1 MLLRQMFLNIR
12 DKFLFNPIYGLDKYL
27 SARIRH
33 GTLITQLRNH
43 FLTYSLVTNKK
54 DGGDYQYVNPWT
66 QERYANLLKS
76 EVDEINKR
84 MLQFTIWLDDQ
95 LKYVKEERIQIR
107 TERNDSKLNGLFDY
121 SDSLMIEMI
130 DGLEDNS
137 NESFDSFM
145 YASIDLLWKWT
156 SQVLQNVRAFFQE
169 YEVMV
174 VDEMTNLQTDVVAL
188 MGNSTTLIANF
199 KDAITACKTA
209 FQSDVAIVTSWFKP
223 EQANVRF
230 FTIQQAVDT
239 SLAVI
244 NRINQDALSFSE
256 IVINDDEKYDGVY
269 FNAFHDVFHDMM
281 NNILGY
287 EAKRCALKGGGKIIV
302 NNVAGKLLIEVSNPI
317 DSADIDG
324 LHSIL
329 RDQKNFPDLIAGGK
343 TRKENN
349 SGCIKIYSTVMYTLG
364 AKNKYENCV
373 ENGHFIAKIEI
384 DKSNIVY
391 DEDIIG

>member
-1 MLLRQMFLNIR
+1 
-12 DKFLFNPIYGLDKYL
+12 
-27 SARIRH
+27 
-33 GTLITQLRNH
+33 
-43 FLTYSLVTNKK
+43 
-54 DGGDYQYVNPWT
+54 
-66 QERYANLLKS
+66 
-76 EVDEINKR
+76 
-84 MLQFTIWLDDQ
+84 
-95 LKYVKEERIQIR
+95 
-107 TERNDSKLNGLFDY
+107 
-121 SDSLMIEMI
+121 
-130 DGLEDNS
+130 
-137 NESFDSFM
+137 
-145 YASIDLLWKWT
+145 
-156 SQVLQNVRAFFQE
+156 
-169 YEVMV
+169 
-174 VDEMTNLQTDVVAL
+174 
-188 MGNSTTLIANF
+188 
-199 KDAITACKTA
+199 
-209 FQSDVAIVTSWFKP
+209 
-223 EQANVRF
+223 
-230 FTIQQAVDT
+230 
-239 SLAVI
+239 
-244 NRINQDALSFSE
+244 
-256 IVINDDEKYDGVY
+256 
-269 FNAFHDVFHDMM
+269 VFHDMM